1 MKSKSLLAR
10 ARGTLVA
17 GLVGALALAAAPAL
31 AQTVLNRGNGPAPA
45 SLDPA
50 LGSAVTES
58 RITYDLYEG
67 LFTFGPKGELAPA
80 VARSWEISPDGL
92 VYTFKLREDANW
104 SDGTPVTAEDFVF
117 SWRRMVDP
125 KTASDYA
132 YFLWP
137 VKNAEAIGK
146 GEKPLESMG
155 VEAVDAKTLRVTLEQ
170 PTGYFLNSLQHRATF
185 PVSKANYAAHGR
197 GFVEAGKMVSNG
209 AYMLVE
215 HQPQTF
221 VRVKRNPHYWDRA
234 NVKIDEVVFH
244 ASDSQ
249 DTELRR
255 FRAGELHIVHQIPN
269 AQVEWARANIPD
281 SVRFHQVYATWY
293 LGFNLTKEP
302 WASNPKVREALTLA
316 IDREVLAEKVTMAG
330 EKPNFTLTPPG
341 FAGYVNPVP
350 AMAGM
355 TQAERDARARKLL
368 EEAGFG
374 AGKPLAVEIL
384 HPTAESSRRIVV
396 AIAGMWK
403 QKLGVNVTLNNQE
416 FRVQLQTAGDRT
428 YPGLVW
434 LGWLADFSDA
444 YTFLKLFQSDIGRM
458 NRTGYANPEYD
469 RALAEAN
476 RMTDP
481 KARLARLAEA
491 EAMMLADLPLV
502 PLLTGSYRTVV
513 DPKVKGFNEN
523 PSGFNLSR
531 YMELT
536 P

>member
-1 MKSKSLLAR
+1 MKPVSLLSR
-10 ARGTLVA
+10 ARTVAIA
-17 GLVGALALAAAPAL
+17 GLVAALSLAASPAL
-31 AQTVLNRGNGPAPA
+31 AQSVLHRGNGPAPA

-80 VARSWEISPDGL
+80 VAKSWEISPDGV

-146 GEKPLESMG
+146 GEMPTDALG
-155 VEAVDAKTLRVTLEQ
+155 TEAVDAKTLRVTLER

-185 PVSKANYAAHGR
+185 PISKANYEAHGR
-197 GFVEAGKMVSNG
+197 AFVEAGKMVSNG
-209 AYMLVE
+209 AYLLAE

-221 VRVKRNPHYWDRA
+221 VRLKRNPHYWDRA
-234 NVKIDEVVFH
+234 NVRIDEVLHH

-255 FRAGELHIVHQIPN
+255 FRAGELHLVHQIPN
-269 AQVEWARANIPD
+269 AQVEWARKNIPE
-281 SVRFHQVYATWY
+281 SVRFHTVNATWY
-293 LGFNLTKEP
+293 LGFNLTREP
-302 WASNPKVREALTLA
+302 WASDAKVREALTLA
-316 IDREVLAEKVTMAG
+316 IDRDVLADKVAMAG
-330 EKPNFTLTPPG
+330 EKANYTLTPPG
-341 FAGYVNPVP
+341 FAGYRNPQP
-350 AMAGM
+350 AMATM
-355 TQAERDARARKLL
+355 TQAERDARAKKLL
-368 EEAGFG
+368 EEAGYG
-374 AGKPLAVEIL
+374 PGNPLRFEVL
-384 HPTAESSRRIVV
+384 HPTSEASRRLVV

-403 QKLGVNVTLNNQE
+403 QKLGVDVTLNNQE

-458 NRTGYANPEYD
+458 NRTGYANPAYD
-469 RALAEAN
+469 KALADAN
-476 RMTDP
+476 MMTDP
-481 KARLARLAEA
+481 EARLAKLAEA
-491 EAMMLADLPLV
+491 EAMLLADLPFV

-513 DPKVKGFNEN
+513 NPKVKGFNEN
-523 PSGFNLSR
+523 PSGFNLTR